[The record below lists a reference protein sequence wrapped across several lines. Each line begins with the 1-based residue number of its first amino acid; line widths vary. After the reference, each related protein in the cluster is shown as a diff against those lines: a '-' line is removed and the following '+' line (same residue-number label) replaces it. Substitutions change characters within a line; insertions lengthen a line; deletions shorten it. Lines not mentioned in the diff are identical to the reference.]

1 MKKIVSS
8 LLMVSLLF
16 TLVGCRR
23 DEGEISIEGQTIPV
37 QQSPTDTNE
46 NSEEEHLPEQTTKQ
60 EPSGEKQTNA
70 PSLSPSLESKQ
81 DPAQNTDSPTHTSEG
96 SNKEENT
103 LEYSL
108 EKEVRFFGRTYEA
121 DGVYWF
127 DMTLSGFEFSF
138 NGTGAQAV
146 LCTESGGADHTAY
159 IKVYVD
165 GAKAISMAIN
175 EDMQTVTLAKNL
187 KKGQHTVRVVKR
199 TNARSSSAGLY
210 SLTLTKGGTKL
221 APPAEK
227 KRKMEFIGDSLTVGY
242 GAIATSATTKW
253 STATE
258 DGTQTFAALT
268 ADHFNAEA
276 QTVAVSGRG
285 VVHNVDG
292 DSDKLLPELFE
303 YADLYHSSQK
313 WDFSRYQPD
322 VVVINAGTNDKATTQ
337 VEMKTAMSSFIK
349 NVRSKYKNAYIVLAY
364 SPSSND
370 FTNTYKSIVQGQSK
384 MSFVS
389 LPVLSAEQV
398 VLGHPNTAGHKLWAQ
413 TLEKHIESL
422 GVWK

>member
-1 MKKIVSS
+1 MKKIVSG
-8 LLMVSLLF
+8 LLMLSMLF
-16 TLVGCRR
+16 TLAGCRQ
-23 DEGEISIEGQTIPV
+23 DEGDISIEGQTMPV
-37 QQSPTDTNE
+37 QQTPTDTNE
-46 NSEEEHLPEQTTKQ
+46 NSEEERLPEQTAKPET
-60 EPSGEKQTNA
+60 SGEKQTN
-70 PSLSPSLESKQ
+70 SPSSSTPSEGKQ
-81 DPAQNTDSPTHTSEG
+81 NPVQNTDSPTPATEG
-96 SNKEENT
+96 GNKEENT

-121 DGVYWF
+121 DGIYWF

-165 GAKAISMAIN
+165 GAKATSMAIN

-210 SLTLTKGGTKL
+210 SLTLAKGGTKL
-221 APPAEK
+221 APPAGK
-227 KRKMEFIGDSLTVGY
+227 TRKMEFIGDSLTVGY
-242 GAIATSATTKW
+242 GAIATSATAKW

-276 QTVAVSGRG
+276 QTVAISGRG
-285 VVHNVDG
+285 MVHNVDG

-313 WDFSRYQPD
+313 WNFSRYQPD
-322 VVVINAGTNDKATTQ
+322 VVVINAGTNDKVTTQ
-337 VEMKTAMSSFIK
+337 AEMKTAMSSFIK
-349 NVRSKYKNAYIVLAY
+349 NVRSKYKNAYIILAY

-370 FTNTYKSIVQGQSK
+370 FTNTYKSIVKGQSK

-389 LPVLSAEQV
+389 LPVLSAEQKA
-398 VLGHPNTAGHKLWAQ
+398 LGHPNTAGHKLWAQ

-422 GVWK
+422 GIWK